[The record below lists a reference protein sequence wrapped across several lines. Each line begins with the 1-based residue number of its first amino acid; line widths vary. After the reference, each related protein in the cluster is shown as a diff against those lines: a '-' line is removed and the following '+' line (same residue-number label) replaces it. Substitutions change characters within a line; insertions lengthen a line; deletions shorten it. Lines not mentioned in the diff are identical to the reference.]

1 MHPAVSVIFFTV
13 TSGAGFGMIFLLGLG
28 FPVDASALRVFF
40 VALVG
45 GGLAVAGLLALTFH
59 LGHTERAWR
68 ALSQWRSSWL
78 SREGIAAIVTL
89 VVFGIYV
96 LIWMATGSRY
106 QLLGLLSA
114 LGAAIT
120 VFTTSMIYAQ
130 LKTVPQW
137 NSRLTPLVYGAF
149 ALGSGWLLASA
160 LGTHEAPELWGIG
173 LVVLAWAAKWLWWA
187 RAGRARLA
195 DAGSSPETATGL
207 GFIGKVRLLERP
219 HTGENYLTR
228 EMVHRIGRKHAAR
241 LRMLALLL
249 GGAVPILVLTIVAL
263 SGAPSLFNL
272 LAAVSMVIGLLA
284 ERWLFFAEAEH
295 AVSLYYG
302 HR

>member
-45 GGLAVAGLLALTFH
+45 GGLAVAGLLASTFH
-59 LGHTERAWR
+59 LGHPERAWR

-96 LIWMATGSRY
+96 LIWMMTGSR
-106 QLLGLLSA
+106 QHFLGLLA
-114 LGAAIT
+114 AIGAATT

-160 LGTHEAPELWGIG
+160 LGTHEAPELWGIA
-173 LVVLAWAAKWLWWA
+173 LVVLAWGAKWFWWA

-263 SGAPSLFNL
+263 SGAPSFFNL
-272 LAAVSMVIGLLA
+272 LAAVSMLIGLLA